1 MKLYTIENLTEN
13 FKKIKICNN
22 KSVVFH
28 RSGGRKQFKLY
39 TKIRIGTD
47 IIISPINTITEI
59 QFDSKKKY
67 CKYIILVNI
76 SQDVAT
82 IINKYL
88 QNCCDICNK
97 HDSFYTAN
105 IGQATLYLCQRCLL
119 QNIFRLTNI

>member
-1 MKLYTIENLTEN
+1 MELYTIENLTID

-28 RSGGRKQFKLY
+28 RSRGRKHFKLY

-47 IIISPINTITEI
+47 IIVSPINTITEI
-59 QFDSKKKY
+59 QFNSKKKY
-67 CKYIILVNI
+67 CKHIILVNI

-97 HDSFYTAN
+97 RDSLYTAN
-105 IGQATLYLCQRCLL
+105 IGQAALYLCQKCLL
-119 QNIFRLTNI
+119 LNIFRLTNI